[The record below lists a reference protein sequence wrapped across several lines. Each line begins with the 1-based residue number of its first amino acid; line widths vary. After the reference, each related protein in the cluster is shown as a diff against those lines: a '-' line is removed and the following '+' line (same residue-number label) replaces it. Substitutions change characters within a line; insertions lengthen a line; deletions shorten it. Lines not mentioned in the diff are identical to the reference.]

1 MEYIAILCFILALA
15 IIRIF
20 LHYYDIDT
28 VRTAARRRGWSQIKI
43 EWAPFDAGAFF
54 ENGERCYRVYYVDEA
69 GNKHRVYC
77 KTSITT
83 GLFWRE

>member
-1 MEYIAILCFILALA
+1 MM
-15 IIRIF
+15 
-20 LHYYDIDT
+20 
-28 VRTAARRRGWSQIKI
+28 SQIKI

-54 ENGERCYRVYYVDEA
+54 EMAKDAIAWVTLTRLETSTVSL
-69 GNKHRVYC
+69 C